1 MNFIKKYL
9 ANRRLYRIAFAL
21 FAAFFVMLAFITYYG
36 QNSGN
41 FVMTI
46 DDDGFKRGLV
56 LCDSSEFTTHSQY
69 LSASPVVDVMDTTYG
84 IIEEELPLI
93 LQTDA
98 DYTDNKSRYLA
109 YTFYVKNTGVENTL
123 LYYKLSITDES
134 RDLSK
139 ALRVLIVA
147 DGVVVDKDALNEIES
162 ESSRFYMAP
171 DSVEHNY
178 PSYMPTPI
186 YFISDDVVCSE
197 RVENLRPEQS
207 KKFTIVMWLEG
218 EDPEC
223 NSNLYG
229 AKIKM
234 SLEFS
239 VEEFDD

>member
-1 MNFIKKYL
+1 MNFIKKYI
-9 ANRRLYRIAFAL
+9 ANRRFFRIAFAV
-21 FAAFFVMLAFITYYG
+21 FAILFVMLAFITYYG

-46 DDDGFKRGLV
+46 DDDGFKRGLI
-56 LCDSSEFTTHSQY
+56 LCDNSEFTTQSQY
-69 LSASPVVDVMDTTYG
+69 LSANPVVDVMDTTYG
-84 IIEEELPLI
+84 IIEEELPFI
-93 LQTDA
+93 LRTDA

-139 ALRVLIVA
+139 ALRVLMIA
-147 DGVVVDKDALNEIES
+147 DGVVVDKEQLNEIEY
-162 ESSRFYMAP
+162 ESSKMYMAE
-171 DSVEHNY
+171 DTVIHDY
-178 PSYMPTPI
+178 PTYMPQPT
-186 YFISDDVVCSE
+186 YFTSDDVVCSE

-223 NSNLYG
+223 NSNLFG

-234 SLEFS
+234 ALEFS